1 MSTQKFATISV
12 ILCYVASAS
21 LPPERI
27 SFSPK
32 TWAADDFQ
40 RLEALSLLNTRR
52 QPKPLAFSDGK
63 GMVAGTGNG
72 LAVYAGK
79 EALRKGGNAM
89 DACLTTILTEITLD
103 AGSRASYAGT
113 ANILYFDSST
123 GDTYNIDGGWN
134 KPHYLDPHQI
144 PEHHSEQSNGASV
157 LVPGFIAAVSTA
169 SEKYGLL
176 PLTKLLEPA
185 MYFATK
191 GFRLPAE
198 LAKEIKMNYNPSKLL
213 RTKEGKYIFTNPM
226 TGKLYKAGERF
237 RQPKLAKFLKRLA
250 KHGKDYFYRG
260 TWAEEIVETVQSQNG
275 YVTMEDMA
283 EYDVGTPEPA
293 SAVYHRYHI
302 MTSGAERGGAEL
314 VEKLNL
320 MEMAGISG
328 STDSYLTNATKF
340 FWLASIARLSSFI
353 SFFSHD
359 VPNGKQLLEEHFSI
373 EVDDSYRKTKEY
385 AEELWDKISSVERMR
400 DINELMREIVESI
413 EMDMERHDHGS
424 SGVVAVDRAGNVC
437 SLMHGTDSGRWG
449 SGLFVQGVSLPSP
462 GIAMKSFL
470 KTSSGGPRVP
480 SRLQPVIAFKEA
492 FPDFTLFGRR
502 LKRSAAEAKKHLKHK
517 GESFKRRQH
526 KRQKIQQQLVVFR
539 TPNLVRTHMEGKQFA
554 QSTQARQLTRPRTL
568 DPERLFEQIKIDEND
583 HDEAQE
589 DHGYLVDG
597 PSLEELT
604 NEEDANVPFRAKST
618 TIETELEDITSTNHQ
633 PLTRPWK
640 PIAKEHE
647 EEATHAATNHGN
659 HPKNEEVEN
668 EMEGENESKARSEER
683 KGRRKEALTKE
694 SESREF
700 PHLGLPIA
708 WKPDVIP
715 EERGEPAFH
724 TNLVPALALTCVG
737 PSNQF
742 VIPQYLTNLLESG
755 INPKAAL
762 EAPTFF
768 APSALSFQQDIQVEK
783 YSIDDNILKKVRELG
798 QPLTEVNSQTAEDL
812 GGSGT
817 AIVLKND
824 WEMFGGVHP
833 SREGIAEGVAVLE
846 GYMK

>member
-40 RLEALSLLNTRR
+40 RLEALSLLNSRR
-52 QPKPLAFSDGK
+52 RPKPLAFSDGK

-103 AGSRASYAGT
+103 AGARASYAGT

-144 PEHHSEQSNGASV
+144 PEHHSEPSNGASV

-198 LAKEIKMNYNPSKLL
+198 LAKEIKMNYNPRKLL

-353 SFFSHD
+353 SFFTHD
-359 VPNGKQLLEEHFSI
+359 VPNGKQLLKEHFSI

-400 DINELMREIVESI
+400 DINELMREIVESV

-517 GESFKRRQH
+517 SESFKRRQH
-526 KRQKIQQQLVVFR
+526 RRQKIQQQLVVFR

-554 QSTQARQLTRPRTL
+554 QSTQERHLTRTRTL
-568 DPERLFEQIKIDEND
+568 DPESLFEQIKIDEND
-583 HDEAQE
+583 HEAQE

-618 TIETELEDITSTNHQ
+618 TIETELGDITSTNHQ

-640 PIAKEHE
+640 SIAKEHE

-694 SESREF
+694 NESREF

-724 TNLVPALALTCVG
+724 TNLVPVLVLTCVG

-824 WEMFGGVHP
+824 WQMFGGVHP

>member
-40 RLEALSLLNTRR
+40 RLEALSLLNSRR

-103 AGSRASYAGT
+103 AGARASYAGT

-144 PEHHSEQSNGASV
+144 PEHHSEPSNGASV

-198 LAKEIKMNYNPSKLL
+198 LAKEIKMNYNPRKLL

-237 RQPKLAKFLKRLA
+237 RQPKLVKFLKRLA

-283 EYDVGTPEPA
+283 EYDVGTPDPA

-353 SFFSHD
+353 SFFTQD
-359 VPNGKQLLEEHFSI
+359 VPNGKQLLKEHFSI

-400 DINELMREIVESI
+400 DINELMREIVESV

-502 LKRSAAEAKKHLKHK
+502 LKRSAAEAKKRLKHK
-517 GESFKRRQH
+517 SESFKRRQH
-526 KRQKIQQQLVVFR
+526 RRQKIQQQLVVFR

-618 TIETELEDITSTNHQ
+618 RIATELEDIISTNHR
-633 PLTRPWK
+633 PLTRPSK

-659 HPKNEEVEN
+659 HPKNEEVES

-694 SESREF
+694 NESREF

-708 WKPDVIP
+708 WKPDAIP

-724 TNLVPALALTCVG
+724 TNLVPVLVLTCVG

-824 WEMFGGVHP
+824 WQMFGGVHP

>member
-1 MSTQKFATISV
+1 MF
-12 ILCYVASAS
+12 LLDS
-21 LPPERI
+21 L
-27 SFSPK
+27 
-32 TWAADDFQ
+32 
-40 RLEALSLLNTRR
+40 
-52 QPKPLAFSDGK
+52 
-63 GMVAGTGNG
+63 
-72 LAVYAGK
+72 
-79 EALRKGGNAM
+79 
-89 DACLTTILTEITLD
+89 
-103 AGSRASYAGT
+103 
-113 ANILYFDSST
+113 
-123 GDTYNIDGGWN
+123 
-134 KPHYLDPHQI
+134 
-144 PEHHSEQSNGASV
+144 
-157 LVPGFIAAVSTA
+157 FI
-169 SEKYGLL
+169 
-176 PLTKLLEPA
+176 
-185 MYFATK
+185 
-191 GFRLPAE
+191 
-198 LAKEIKMNYNPSKLL
+198 
-213 RTKEGKYIFTNPM
+213 GKYIFTNPM

-250 KHGKDYFYRG
+250 KHGKDYFYKG

-353 SFFSHD
+353 SFFTHD
-359 VPNGKQLLEEHFSI
+359 VPNGKQLLKEHFSI

-400 DINELMREIVESI
+400 DINELMREIVESV

-470 KTSSGGPRVP
+470 RTSSGGPRVP
-480 SRLQPVIAFKEA
+480 SRLHPVIAFKEA

-502 LKRSAAEAKKHLKHK
+502 LKRSAGEAKKHLKHK

-526 KRQKIQQQLVVFR
+526 RRQKIQQQLVVFR

-554 QSTQARQLTRPRTL
+554 QSTQARHLTRPRTL
-568 DPERLFEQIKIDEND
+568 DPESLFEQIKIDEND

-618 TIETELEDITSTNHQ
+618 EIETELEDITSTNHR

-659 HPKNEEVEN
+659 HPKIEEVEN

-683 KGRRKEALTKE
+683 KGRRNEALTKE
-694 SESREF
+694 NESREF

-724 TNLVPALALTCVG
+724 TNLVPVLVLTCVG

-783 YSIDDNILKKVRELG
+783 YSIDDNILKKVKELG

-824 WEMFGGVHP
+824 WQMFGGVHP